1 MSTFYFRLIIPIHA
15 VERESATMTE
25 KTPEERIAALE
36 AELASL
42 RKPVPRTEPLHKTLP
57 GQAGLYDQLGNRV
70 HLSEIAPASTTVGG
84 GSFGVYRTNEDGS
97 RVYAPDGVPRS
108 RETGEALTQ
117 VRYEDRPIGP
127 ARTHAH
133 QAHIELVDK
142 LFPIQRPSPTED

>member
-1 MSTFYFRLIIPIHA
+1 
-15 VERESATMTE
+15 MTD

-42 RKPVPRTEPLHKTLP
+42 RKPVPREAPLHKTLP

-70 HLSEIAPASTTVGG
+70 HLPEIAPASTTVGG
-84 GSFGVYRTNEDGS
+84 GSFGVYRTDEDGS

-133 QAHIELVDK
+133 QAHIELVDR
-142 LFPIQRPSPTED
+142 LFPIGPRPAPKE